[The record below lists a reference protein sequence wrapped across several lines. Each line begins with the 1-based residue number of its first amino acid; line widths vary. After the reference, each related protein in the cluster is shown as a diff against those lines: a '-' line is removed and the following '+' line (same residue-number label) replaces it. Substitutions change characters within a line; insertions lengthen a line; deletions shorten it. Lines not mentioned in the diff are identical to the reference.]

1 MTGDLHLWLIPLVPL
16 AGFLV
21 NGLLGRKAP
30 KSVVTAVALIGALIP
45 LLQVS
50 AIVTKFSSL
59 TLPHIENNGTW
70 ITAGSFHADFS
81 FQLDQ
86 LTLVMLCVVT
96 GVGFLIHLYSVGY
109 MAEEEGYWRFFAY
122 MNLFLFF
129 MLTLVL
135 AENFLLMFVGWEG
148 VGLASYLLIG
158 FWFQRDSAAN
168 AGKKAFIV
176 NRIGDFGFL
185 LAMFLLIAHFGTLS
199 FTQVFSQIGA
209 HPAWQGGFLTA
220 VALFLVLGATGK
232 SAQIPLYVWLPD
244 AMEGPTPVSALI
256 HAATMVTAGV
266 YMIARAH
273 IIFDRSPFA
282 LSTVAIIG
290 VATAFFAATIGL
302 VQTDIKRVL
311 AYSTISQ
318 LGYMFLACGV
328 AAYSAGIFHLVTHAF
343 FKALLFLA
351 AGSVIHALS
360 GEQDMRAMGGLR
372 KKIPITFWTMTA
384 AVLAISGAPP
394 LAGFVSKDEI
404 LYQTFIAP
412 NGGKILCAL
421 GLLTAGLTSFYMF
434 RLWYLTFFGE
444 SRAASAPHEEDA
456 LSDSGAAV
464 HARSDTKVVLEAD
477 PHIHPV
483 HESPWVMLGPLVV
496 LAILS
501 VIGGFMGWPEA
512 FGGSNWFSRF
522 LEPAVATGNPAA
534 PSNDTHL
541 EFILAFVSV
550 AVAFLGWL
558 TAHILYYA
566 KPALPAR
573 LATQLRVFYSLLKN
587 KYWVD
592 EIYGALIVAP
602 ILFIARWVLGVL
614 IDRGVIDGGTLTAG
628 YTVQGF
634 GALVARIQSGNIRSY
649 AGWLA
654 FFAALLLAVSYFGW
668 TSHFYL
674 R

>member
-1 MTGDLHLWLIPLVPL
+1 
-16 AGFLV
+16 
-21 NGLLGRKAP
+21 
-30 KSVVTAVALIGALIP
+30 
-45 LLQVS
+45 
-50 AIVTKFSSL
+50 
-59 TLPHIENNGTW
+59 
-70 ITAGSFHADFS
+70 
-81 FQLDQ
+81 
-86 LTLVMLCVVT
+86 
-96 GVGFLIHLYSVGY
+96 
-109 MAEEEGYWRFFAY
+109 
-122 MNLFLFF
+122 
-129 MLTLVL
+129 
-135 AENFLLMFVGWEG
+135 
-148 VGLASYLLIG
+148 
-158 FWFQRDSAAN
+158 
-168 AGKKAFIV
+168 
-176 NRIGDFGFL
+176 
-185 LAMFLLIAHFGTLS
+185 
-199 FTQVFSQIGA
+199 
-209 HPAWQGGFLTA
+209 
-220 VALFLVLGATGK
+220 
-232 SAQIPLYVWLPD
+232 
-244 AMEGPTPVSALI
+244 
-256 HAATMVTAGV
+256 MVTAGV

-273 IIFDRSPFA
+273 VIFDRSPFA

-404 LYQTFIAP
+404 LYQTFLTSKLLWSI
-412 NGGKILCAL
+412 

-444 SRAASAPHEEDA
+444 SRAHTAAAHHEED
-456 LSDSGAAV
+456 LAAV
-464 HARSDTKVVLEAD
+464 HARSDTKVVLETEHAA
-477 PHIHPV
+477 HPV
-483 HESPWVMLGPLVV
+483 HESPWVMLGPLVI

-522 LEPAVATGNPAA
+522 LDPVVATGNAA
-534 PSNDTHL
+534 PAGDSHL
-541 EFILAFVSV
+541 EFLLALVSI
-550 AVAFLGWL
+550 AVAFFGWL

-592 EIYGALIVAP
+592 EIYG
-602 ILFIARWVLGVL
+602 VL

-628 YTVQGF
+628 YTAQGF